1 MAGLGCNACQT
12 VVVQDCI
19 IGPQNTNIPVLG
31 RYTHARTFLPRL
43 KDLVEK
49 YGEQYMTLSNY
60 AELVLVSDLA
70 DRMVDQM
77 DMIYNYFIH
86 DTVYTGDEWNA
97 AKKLFFNPSGWM
109 DGGSGY
115 GMVFNGDGAAVI
127 GIGCWTDQT
136 WDITVENVEIFD
148 GLDLPAVTKGLTD
161 DVYTAAIVTLIW
173 YSPSTI
179 MCRVGTF

>member
-1 MAGLGCNACQT
+1 MMSFDVAGLGCNACQT

-136 WDITVENVEIFD
+136 WDIQWRMWRFLMDWIC
-148 GLDLPAVTKGLTD
+148 P
-161 DVYTAAIVTLIW
+161 
-173 YSPSTI
+173 
-179 MCRVGTF
+179 R